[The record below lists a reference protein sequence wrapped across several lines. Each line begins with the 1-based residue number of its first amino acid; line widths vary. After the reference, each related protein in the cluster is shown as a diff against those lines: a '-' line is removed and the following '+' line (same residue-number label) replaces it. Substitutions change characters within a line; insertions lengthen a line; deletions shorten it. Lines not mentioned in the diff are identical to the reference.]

1 MENVP
6 DINQPKSI
14 EDLFNNGISKMNTLF
29 QSTSYKEYEHHE
41 KELHDTLMPI
51 LNILDDENYL
61 SYRIFSFISEPALD
75 ASKQLSI
82 DHKRLSYFITK
93 LKWHN
98 AHKTY
103 LEVMKTNFEN
113 SKSYRS
119 IYNLWFNRLDNISKE
134 LDKVDLNWRSSWD
147 AIKSI
152 LHAGLTPSE
161 VSVDDY
167 YAYVELLS
175 LIRKLST
182 SSLAPIKLKES
193 VSMFDKRQ
201 ALIAKKLIEQDI
213 IKAEKDVD
221 SAEKRYRESSIMGL
235 FGDKD
240 YHKWWQEE
248 KSHLRCLQS
257 AFNELNQKTHGMP
270 ESDILQPDAS
280 ATVVQGSGSI
290 EERLQSIIGLD
301 QVKQFVHSLY
311 AQVLIQNE
319 RKKLGLPTMSGQ
331 TLHMIFKGN
340 PGTGKTTIARIIGS
354 MFYELGV
361 IKSLKVVE
369 TDRSGLVA
377 QYVGQTAVLTRETVE
392 RALDGI
398 LFIDEAYSLASD
410 VGGSNGFGQEAIDT
424 LVKCME
430 DYRNRLVVILAGYS
444 REMNSFLN
452 TNPGLASRFPNIVEF
467 EDYTLEELVEIA
479 VRLYKEQAY
488 QLEPDTVAKLQRV
501 LDFDRKQPNFGNAR
515 HVRNIFEKSLRQQ
528 AIRIQKSNNFSK
540 EALTTIKADDI

>member
-1 MENVP
+1 MESVP
-6 DINQPKSI
+6 YINQTKSI
-14 EDLFNNGISKMNTLF
+14 EDLFNDGISKMNTLF
-29 QSTSYKEYEHHE
+29 QSTSFKEYEHHE
-41 KELHDTLMPI
+41 EVLHKTLMPI

-61 SYRIFSFISEPALD
+61 SYCIFSFIIEPAQD
-75 ASKQLSI
+75 ASQQLNK
-82 DHKRLSYFITK
+82 DQKRLSYFITK
-93 LKWHN
+93 LKWYSTHE
-98 AHKTY
+98 TY
-103 LEVMKTNFEN
+103 METMKTNFEN
-113 SKSYRS
+113 SKSYRP
-119 IYNLWFNRLDNISKE
+119 IYDLWRNRLGNVGKE
-134 LDKVDLNWRSSWD
+134 LDKVDLKWRSSWD

-152 LHAGLTPSE
+152 LQAGLAPSE

-167 YAYVELLS
+167 DAYAELLS
-175 LIRKLST
+175 QIRKFST
-182 SSLAPIKLKES
+182 SSLARFKLNDCVS
-193 VSMFDKRQ
+193 VLDKRR
-201 ALIAKKLIEQDI
+201 ALIVKKLIEQDV

-240 YHKWWQEE
+240 YYKWWQDE
-248 KSHLRCLQS
+248 KSRLKCLQS
-257 AFNELNQKTHGMP
+257 AFNELNQKTRGMP
-270 ESDILQPDAS
+270 EKDSLRPDTS
-280 ATVVQGSGSI
+280 TVMQESGSI

-361 IKSLKVVE
+361 IQSPKVVE

-410 VGGSNGFGQEAIDT
+410 TGGSNGFGQEAIDT

-430 DYRNRLVVILAGYS
+430 DYRDRLVVILAGYN

-452 TNPGLASRFPNIVEF
+452 TNPGLASRFPNVVEF
-467 EDYTLEELVEIA
+467 EDYTLDELVEIA

-488 QLEPDTVAKLQRV
+488 QLEPDTVAKLRRI
-501 LDFDRKQPNFGNAR
+501 LDVDRKQPNFGNAR
-515 HVRNIFEKSLRQQ
+515 HVRNIFEKSLRRQ

-540 EALTTIKADDI
+540 EALTTIKAADI